1 MHYPIWYPPDY
12 GQYQLAQNRIQ
23 SNSKTPMTDTAVTL
37 LSGGIDSATCL
48 GVACNTHDR
57 IIPVHYQYGQQTAE
71 VERRMAEAQRTH
83 MVDEYPEVTI
93 EPLRVVDYEP
103 VFKHNAGGVAESG
116 KEFGHINEVD
126 GRSSG
131 YVPMRNLH
139 LIATGAAFADT
150 AGATAVYHGAQAGD
164 HADYPDCRPTFMQAA
179 HNAIDRAVPDGQTLK
194 LNTPLL
200 NLSKPDVLERA
211 EEVGVAFKHTYSCY
225 ANTPVEDP
233 QPCGDCPACLERA
246 EAFGKSSVEDP
257 FHTKQVVADD

>member
-1 MHYPIWYPPDY
+1 
-12 GQYQLAQNRIQ
+12 
-23 SNSKTPMTDTAVTL
+23 MTDTAVTL

-71 VERRMAEAQRTH
+71 V
-83 MVDEYPEVTI
+83 
-93 EPLRVVDYEP
+93 
-103 VFKHNAGGVAESG
+103 
-116 KEFGHINEVD
+116 
-126 GRSSG
+126 
-131 YVPMRNLH
+131 
-139 LIATGAAFADT
+139 
-150 AGATAVYHGAQAGD
+150 
-164 HADYPDCRPTFMQAA
+164 
-179 HNAIDRAVPDGQTLK
+179 
-194 LNTPLL
+194 L

-211 EEVGVAFKHTYSCY
+211 EEVGVAFEHTYSCY